1 MHLLLALLA
10 HYGGLDE
17 TAIIWVPLV
26 LIAGL
31 WWIMRGGDPKE
42 GDEPPPEET
51 R

>member
-1 MHLLLALLA
+1 MPAALALLA

-17 TAIIWVPLV
+17 TAVIGVPRV
-26 LIAGL
+26 MSGGL
-31 WWIMRGGDPKE
+31 GWTLRGGDPKE

>member
-1 MHLLLALLA
+1 MLAPLA

-42 GDEPPPEET
+42 GDEPPEET
-51 R
+51 T

>member
-1 MHLLLALLA
+1 MPALLA

-26 LIAGL
+26 LIGGL

-42 GDEPPPEET
+42 GDEPPEET
-51 R
+51 T

>member
-1 MHLLLALLA
+1 LLALLA
-10 HYGGLDE
+10 HYGGVDE

-31 WWIMRGGDPKE
+31 WWIMRGGDPTE
-42 GDEPPPEET
+42 GDDPPTEEP

>member
-1 MHLLLALLA
+1 LPALLAPLA

-42 GDEPPPEET
+42 GDEPPTEET

>member
-1 MHLLLALLA
+1 MLAPLA

-26 LIAGL
+26 LIGGL

-42 GDEPPPEET
+42 GDEPPEET
-51 R
+51 T

>member
-1 MHLLLALLA
+1 LPALLA

-26 LIAGL
+26 LIGGL

-42 GDEPPPEET
+42 GDEPPEET
-51 R
+51 T

>member
-1 MHLLLALLA
+1 MPVVLTLLA
-10 HYGGLDE
+10 HSGGVDE
-17 TAIIWVPLV
+17 TAVIWVPLV

-42 GDEPPPEET
+42 GDDPPPGET